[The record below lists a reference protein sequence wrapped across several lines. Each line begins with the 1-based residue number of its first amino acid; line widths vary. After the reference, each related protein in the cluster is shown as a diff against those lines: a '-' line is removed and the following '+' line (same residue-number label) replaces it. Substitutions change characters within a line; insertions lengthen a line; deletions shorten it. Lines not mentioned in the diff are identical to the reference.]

1 MKWIWLLSLVGGL
14 HAADGLYFPG
24 AGEWARITPAEVG
37 WNADA
42 LNEALDVAGARRSS
56 SMVVLYR
63 GKILAEKNWRNPV
76 TPEDVASV
84 QKSITSVLIG
94 IAQEKKLLRLDD
106 AVAKYLGQSWSKA
119 GEKETAITIRHLLT
133 MTSGLSDAL
142 EVEAAA
148 GTKWRYNTVAYQKL
162 PRLLGKASGKSINE
176 LSKEWLFEPLGMSDS
191 KWVERAAMPGLLGLM
206 TTARDMARFG
216 LMVQADGKWNGKPI
230 VSASYLREA
239 LDTSQPLNRSYGYLW
254 WLNGRPTVRPNGK
267 QANQLIPGAS
277 KDLVAALGAL
287 GRKIYVVPSL
297 ELVVTR
303 TGANSDADG
312 EPPFDEVLWKA
323 LMKASP
329 RTRQSAQ

>member
-1 MKWIWLLSLVGGL
+1 MKWIWLLTLVGGL
-14 HAADGLYFPG
+14 RAADGLYFPG
-24 AGEWARITPAEVG
+24 AGEWARITPVEAG

-84 QKSITSVLIG
+84 QKSVTSVLIG
-94 IAQEKKLLRLDD
+94 IALEKKLLRLDD
-106 AVAKYLGQSWSKA
+106 AVAKHLGQGWSKA

-142 EVEAAA
+142 EVEAAP
-148 GTKWRYNTVAYQKL
+148 GTRWRYNTIAYQKL
-162 PRLLGKASGKSINE
+162 PRLLEKASGKSINE
-176 LSKEWLFEPLGMSDS
+176 LSKAWLFEPLGMSDS

-216 LMVQADGKWNGKPI
+216 LMVEADGKWNGKPI

-239 LDTSQPLNRSYGYLW
+239 LETSQPLNKSYGYLW
-254 WLNGRPTVRPNGK
+254 WLNGRPTVRANGK
-267 QANQLIPGAS
+267 QANQLIPGAP

-312 EPPFDEVLWKA
+312 EPPFDEVLWW
-323 LMKASP
+323 
-329 RTRQSAQ
+329 R

>member
-1 MKWIWLLSLVGGL
+1 MVGGL
-14 HAADGLYFPG
+14 RAADGLYFPG

-37 WNADA
+37 WNAEA
-42 LNEALDVAGARRSS
+42 LNEALDVAGARRST

-63 GKILAEKNWRNPV
+63 GKILAEKNWRSPV
-76 TPEDVASV
+76 APEDVASV

-94 IAQEKKLLRLDD
+94 IAQEKKLLLLDD
-106 AVAKYLGQSWSKA
+106 AVAKHLGQGWSKA

-142 EVEAAA
+142 EVEAAP
-148 GTKWRYNTVAYQKL
+148 GTKWRYNTIAYQKL
-162 PRLLGKASGKSINE
+162 PRLLAKASGKSINE
-176 LSKEWLFEPLGMSDS
+176 LSKEWLFAPLGMSDS

-216 LMVQADGKWNGKPI
+216 LMIHANGKWNGKPV

-239 LDTSQPLNRSYGYLW
+239 LDTSQPLNKSYGYLW
-254 WLNGRPTVRPNGK
+254 WLNGRPTVRANGK
-267 QANQLIPGAS
+267 QASQLMPSAP

-312 EPPFDEVLWKA
+312 EPPFDEALWKA

>member
-1 MKWIWLLSLVGGL
+1 MKWIWLLTLVGGL
-14 HAADGLYFPG
+14 HAADGLYFPR

-63 GKILAEKNWRNPV
+63 GKILAEKNWLNPV

-84 QKSITSVLIG
+84 QKNITSVLIG

-106 AVAKYLGQSWSKA
+106 AVAKHLGQGWSKA
-119 GEKETAITIRHLLT
+119 GEKEMAITIRHLAT

-142 EVEAAA
+142 EVEAAP
-148 GTKWRYNTVAYQKL
+148 GTKWRYNNIAYHKL
-162 PRLLGKASGKSINE
+162 TRLLEKASGKSINE

-191 KWVERAAMPGLLGLM
+191 TWVERVAMPGLLGLM

-230 VSASYLREA
+230 VSAAYLREA
-239 LDTSQPLNRSYGYLW
+239 LTTSQPLNKSYGYLW
-254 WLNGRPTVRPNGK
+254 WMNGRPTVRANGK
-267 QANQLIPGAS
+267 QANQLIAS
-277 KDLVAALGAL
+277 APKDLVAALGAL

-323 LMKASP
+323 LIKASP
-329 RTRQSAQ
+329 RTRQSAR